1 MSDAT
6 SRASATSSRG
16 VLEFFTGLA
25 LLVLLDRTGAWVVR
39 VAHLPVPGSVLGMVT
54 LTTLVVTNIL
64 PADRVRAPANFLV
77 RHLALMYIPAGAAI
91 VMYAGAVREGI
102 VAIVIAS
109 IVSLVAVLLV
119 VGTIVE
125 RLEPRA

>member
-1 MSDAT
+1 
-6 SRASATSSRG
+6 
-16 VLEFFTGLA
+16 
-25 LLVLLDRTGAWVVR
+25 
-39 VAHLPVPGSVLGMVT
+39 MVT
-54 LTTLVVTNIL
+54 LTTLVVTNIH